1 MGIFT
6 VIVLVKGYASELQG
20 FDKFLRYDLICYGFI
35 FFLLYL
41 YALYNLVTLFPVFG
55 VLCLDGSA
63 LSWRILVRKKA
74 DLLWFEELFCCTPS
88 LFLNY
93 FPCT

>member
-6 VIVLVKGYASELQG
+6 VIVLVKGYASEFQG
-20 FDKFLRYDLICYGFI
+20 FDKFLRYDLICSW
-35 FFLLYL
+35 L

-63 LSWRILVRKKA
+63 LSWRILVRKKQI
-74 DLLWFEELFCCTPS
+74 CCGLRNSFAVPLPYS
-88 LFLNY
+88 
-93 FPCT
+93 